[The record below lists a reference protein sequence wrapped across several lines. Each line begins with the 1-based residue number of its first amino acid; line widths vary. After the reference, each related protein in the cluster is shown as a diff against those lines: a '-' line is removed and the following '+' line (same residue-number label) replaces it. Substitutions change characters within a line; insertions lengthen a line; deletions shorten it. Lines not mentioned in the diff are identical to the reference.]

1 MVEFAIFLPIM
12 LLILVV
18 AVDFG
23 RVYLGLISVNNM
35 ARIGANFAALNPTSW
50 STPDSSLKSQQR
62 ARYQTLMKADAEAI
76 NCTLP
81 SALADPVF
89 SSTSVGAY
97 VKVTVD
103 CSFPL
108 ITPFLANAL
117 GLPDG
122 KIPVSAS
129 STFTVRS
136 GSPTVPGVAGG
147 GLPTVA
153 PSPTAPPTPTPTP
166 DPTATPTPPPG
177 STPLPTAEATPTL
190 EPVIVAFHGTPTSAD
205 SYGGGLPGSVDENQI
220 VGIPT
225 LAITFSNTTIGTMG
239 SCLWNFGDGTTSTS
253 CGSTVNKSYST
264 RGTYHVT
271 LSVNGQS
278 LTRPGYVLVG
288 CKVPAFSGV
297 RLNNAANLWT
307 AAGFTAGNLSSL
319 AGSGNYLINYQSL
332 AGGLVNP
339 PGGCSAAV
347 IQVGP

>member
-1 MVEFAIFLPIM
+1 MVEFAIFLPIL

-50 STPDSSLKSQQR
+50 SAPDSSLKSQQR
-62 ARYQTLMKADAEAI
+62 ARYHMLMRADAEAI

-81 SALADPVF
+81 ASLPDPVF

-97 VKVTVD
+97 VEVTVD
-103 CSFPL
+103 CTFPL
-108 ITPFLANAL
+108 ITPFLANVL
-117 GLPDG
+117 GRPDG

-129 STFTVRS
+129 STFTVRT
-136 GSPTVPGVAGG
+136 GSPVVPGLGG
-147 GLPTVA
+147 GSLPTA
-153 PSPTAPPTPTPTP
+153 EPSPTAPPTASPTPSPTP
-166 DPTATPTPPPG
+166 DPSPDPSATATPTVPPVTVG
-177 STPLPTAEATPTL
+177 
-190 EPVIVAFHGTPTSAD
+190 FHGTPTSVDA
-205 SYGGGLPGSVDENQI
+205 YGGGVPGSVDENQV

-225 LAITFSNTTIGTMG
+225 LAITFSNTTVGTMG
-239 SCLWNFGDGTTSTS
+239 SCQWDFGDGTTSSS

-271 LSVNGQS
+271 LTVNGQT
-278 LTRPGYVLVG
+278 LTRPAYVLVG

-297 RLNNAANLWT
+297 RRNSAGSLWT
-307 AAGFTAGNLSSL
+307 GAGFTAGNLTELS
-319 AGSGNYLINYQSL
+319 GSGNYLINYQDL

-339 PGGCSAAV
+339 PGGCAGAT